1 MKISNRQFAEALYEL
16 TIGLVEKD
24 LDVTLE
30 TFVKFL
36 SKNKRLKQSNNI
48 IVEFEKITKKKQ
60 GIIEIEI
67 TSARKLDKD
76 IIEKIKESFA
86 KKVEAVEKIDGS
98 LIGGI
103 KVKLEDRVLDA
114 SVKTQ
119 LNNLKRSLT
128 T

>member
-98 LIGGI
+98 LI
-103 KVKLEDRVLDA
+103 
-114 SVKTQ
+114 
-119 LNNLKRSLT
+119 
-128 T
+128 